1 MALFL
6 VASCGLLKSGIHL
19 NAILAVG
26 DRLSVARRL
35 LREEREKLGF
45 SQEKFGMAGGVKKW
59 RRSTMSGGV
68 QPGCQ
73 LSGCCC
79 TGGSRCVTSSRASGG
94 GSQLLALS
102 QEEQT
107 MLDRM
112 RQASLVLRRV
122 ALSVLLSGQP
132 SAGSTQPESRQP
144 SVPEPSRQP
153 ARCPDDVT
161 SVAFRTE
168 SCATGS

>member
-1 MALFL
+1 LEI
-6 VASCGLLKSGIHL
+6 V
-19 NAILAVG
+19 
-26 DRLSVARRL
+26 LSVARR

-45 SQEKFGMAGGVKKW
+45 SQEKFGMAGGVKKLAQINYEKGV
-59 RRSTMSGGV
+59 RSPDANYLAAVARAGADV
-68 QPGCQ
+68 CYI
-73 LSGCCC
+73 L
-79 TGGSRCVTSSRASGG
+79 TGQWG

-107 MLDRM
+107 MLECM
-112 RQASLVLRRV
+112 RQASPVLRRA

-153 ARCPDDVT
+153 ARCLDDAT
-161 SVAFRTE
+161 SVA
-168 SCATGS
+168 SD